1 MRKFLISSGTVL
13 LAVALL
19 LAGSPANAG
28 SKSWEDDVDEPETAA
43 QATLDITKVTLD
55 FDGKTFTS
63 TIDIK
68 QLGDPAPAGS
78 GQFFGLDFVFGGK
91 DYILTVNQD
100 RLVGDYFVFQSAET
114 SPDGNTRTVTTIPCK
129 TCKFE
134 LDFEGSKVR
143 MQIGW
148 ESLTSAARK
157 LAPGGKITDLEASS
171 GPTYAEPSQ
180 MIFTSPIILWGTTP
194 GDTATAPGDASFTF

>member
-1 MRKFLISSGTVL
+1 MRRFLTSSGTLL

-28 SKSWEDDVDEPETAA
+28 SMSWEDEVDEPTTAM

-63 TIDIK
+63 TLDIK
-68 QLGDPAPAGS
+68 QLGEPAPFGS
-78 GQFFGLDFVFGGK
+78 GQYFALDFVFGEK

-114 SPDGNTRTVTTIPCK
+114 APDGETRTVTTIPCK

-143 MQIGW
+143 MQVGW

-157 LAPGGKITDLEASS
+157 LAPGGKITELAASS

-180 MIFTSPIILWGTTP
+180 MIFTSPIILWAENP
-194 GDTATAPGDASFTF
+194 GDAAPAPGDAAFTF